1 MSDVGDVIAPLEP
14 LLAGAARM
22 SPGGERP
29 AWLVTIVERA
39 RFLWERIAA
48 DKIKRAGAPPPAGN
62 PTADAR
68 LEAWSSRL
76 GQRPGLHD
84 VVHARLALAGLAL
97 EDAYPALIERD
108 AAADAG
114 EPLPDWALLLL
125 RIERIARGL
134 TSNDRSAP
142 PVHASQPLPFEPL
155 LLPAVLAGRELLAER
170 TARLPLDEAER
181 VGCVLSAGAQY
192 SLERALLEHL
202 AELCGK
208 PLAEELSQRLSFGEK
223 LVNDLDLL
231 VARSTVQYDRF
242 VDDTLADGLKAVLLA
257 YPVLARLMATSVSFW
272 VESSGE
278 LVERLSRDLPD
289 LERIFSRGGRT
300 LGAVAALNAILSDR
314 HEHGRSVVALEF
326 ESGVRIVYKP
336 RDLGL
341 HLGFNRFLEYC
352 NRHSGLAALESL
364 QLLLRVGYGYV
375 EFVDQRPCSSE
386 AEAAAFYA
394 RAGML
399 LCILHVLRATDCHRE
414 NLVAC
419 GTQPVLID
427 IETIL
432 HPRDPAVASDDTGF
446 VSGIAPQERFLD
458 SVLRTGMLP
467 RWRFS
472 EDTRVA
478 YDTSGL
484 GSPSPQRVPRKVERW
499 VNINTDAM
507 HRQLISIDFPVEKNV
522 ASLGDAP
529 LEPTRYSKEIR
540 NGFCAMYDVLLR
552 RQSDLLVDGGP
563 LDALRGK
570 RGRYVFRNSQ
580 VYGSVLHQ
588 AQTPEEFRDGASF
601 SLAIEPL
608 ARAFVQES
616 VPPRA
621 AARLLDAEL
630 RALERQDIPLF
641 SIDTGSTDLGTSDGL
656 AAPDYFRQSSHDDV
670 LDQVRGLSSVD
681 RVLQAAIIDG
691 AFDALAART
700 EVMSAPATERDAPI
714 LSDDELLREAIA
726 IGDGFGARVL
736 PNERGG
742 VTWLGFGY
750 VPAAERFQHEV
761 LGDWL
766 YDGTS
771 GVALFLAALHRA
783 SGESRFADL
792 ARSAIADLRARACGP
807 TRGGPPRRRF
817 LGGALGVGSV
827 LYALSEIAVLLDD
840 ETIAADALT
849 LAQSIT
855 EGEVAAD
862 QRLDVMG
869 GVAGTILGLAAL
881 YRVTG
886 ATRALDL
893 AVSCGQR
900 LVTAQT
906 NDAWPTSGAVAL
918 LGMAHGAAGIAYS
931 LIRLHALRPD
941 PAFLDAAMRGIS
953 YERRLFSSA
962 TGNWPD
968 LRPTSDDRVP
978 TPPLVQ
984 WCHGA
989 AGIGL
994 ARIGCAGLVASD
1006 ALERE
1011 IDAALDAT
1019 TAVGLGELDHV
1030 CCGSMGR
1037 IETMLAAAQY
1047 RGDETLR
1054 GQARAHISEMV
1065 RRARKGN
1072 GYRLFGNLERSVWN
1086 PGLFQGMAGIGY
1098 QVLRMRG
1105 TSVRSCAL
1113 WE

>member
-1 MSDVGDVIAPLEP
+1 MTHAGDAIAPLEP

-22 SPGGERP
+22 SPGHAHP

-39 RFLWERIAA
+39 QFLWERVGA
-48 DKIKRAGAPPPAGN
+48 DTSKRAGEPLAAGN
-62 PTADAR
+62 PVAEAR
-68 LEAWSSRL
+68 LAAWRSKL
-76 GQRPGLHD
+76 GQRPGSPD
-84 VVHARLALAGLAL
+84 VVHARLSLAGLAL
-97 EDAYPALIERD
+97 EDVYPALIAR
-108 AAADAG
+108 AAAVDVS
-114 EPLPDWALLLL
+114 EPVPEWALLLL
-125 RIERIARGL
+125 RIERIACGL
-134 TSNDRSAP
+134 TSDDRSAP
-142 PVHASQPLPFEPL
+142 PIHASQPVPFEPL
-155 LLPAVLAGRELLAER
+155 LLPAVMAGRELLEER
-170 TARLPLDEAER
+170 TARSPLADAER
-181 VGCVLSAGAQY
+181 MRRVLSAGARY

-202 AELCGK
+202 AEFCGK
-208 PLAEELSQRLSFGEK
+208 PLAEALSDRLSFGER
-223 LVNDLDLL
+223 LVNDLDLP
-231 VARSTVQYDRF
+231 VSRSTVQYDRF
-242 VDDTLADGLKAVLLA
+242 VDDALADGLKTLLGA
-257 YPVLARLMATSVSFW
+257 YPVLARLMATAVSFW

-289 LERIFSRGGRT
+289 LERSFLREGRPIGT
-300 LGAVAALNAILSDR
+300 VVALNAILSDR
-314 HEHGRSVVALEF
+314 HEYGRSVVTLDF
-326 ESGVRIVYKP
+326 EGGVTIVYKP

-341 HLGFNRFLEYC
+341 HQGFNRFLAYC
-352 NRHSGLAALESL
+352 NQHSGLPALRAL
-364 QLLLRVGYGYV
+364 QLLLRDGYGYV
-375 EFVDQRPCSSE
+375 EFVHQRPCESE
-386 AEAAAFYA
+386 EEAAAFYTC
-394 RAGML
+394 AGML
-399 LCILHVLRATDCHRE
+399 LCILHILRATDCHRE
-414 NLVAC
+414 NLIAC
-419 GTQPVLID
+419 RTQPVLID

-432 HPRDPAVASDDTGF
+432 HPRDPVVAQDDTGF

-499 VNINTDAM
+499 VNINSDAM
-507 HRQLISIDFPVEKNV
+507 HRRLISVDFPVEKNV

-529 LEPTRYSKEIR
+529 LEPTHYSKEIR
-540 NGFCAMYDVLLR
+540 SGFCAMYDILLGR
-552 RQSDLLVDGGP
+552 RSDLLADAGP
-563 LDALRGK
+563 LDPLRGV
-570 RGRYVFRNSQ
+570 RGRYIFRNSQ

-588 AQTPEEFRDGASF
+588 AQTPEEFGDGVSF
-601 SLAIEPL
+601 SLGLEPL
-608 ARAFVQES
+608 ARAFVHET

-621 AARLLDAEL
+621 AGQLLDAEL

-641 SIDTGSTDLGTSDGL
+641 VIDTGSTDLGASDGIV
-656 AAPDYFRQSSHDDV
+656 APAYFRQSSHDDV
-670 LDQVRGLSSVD
+670 LDQVRGLSTVD
-681 RVLQAAIIDG
+681 RVLQATIIDG

-700 EVMSAPATERDAPI
+700 EVMFARSTVREAAV
-714 LSDDELLREAIA
+714 LSDDELLQEAVA
-726 IGDGFGARVL
+726 IGDGFAARVL

-792 ARSAIADLRARACGP
+792 ARGAIADLRQRARTP
-807 TRGGPPRRRF
+807 IRGGPPRRRF
-817 LGGALGVGSV
+817 LGGALGVGSA

-840 ETIAADALT
+840 EEIAADALA

-855 EGEVAAD
+855 ESEVAAD

-886 ATRALDL
+886 ATRARDV
-893 AVSCGQR
+893 AVMCGHR
-900 LVTAQT
+900 LVAARV
-906 NDAWPTSGAVAL
+906 NDAWPTSGDVAL

-931 LIRLHALRPD
+931 LMRLHALHPD
-941 PAFLDAAMRGIS
+941 PAFLDAAMRGID
-953 YERRLFSSA
+953 YERGLFNTS
-962 TGNWPD
+962 TGSWPD
-968 LRPTSDDRVP
+968 RRPTPDDRAPVS
-978 TPPLVQ
+978 PPVQ

-994 ARIGCAGLVASD
+994 ARIGCARLVATE

-1011 IDAALDAT
+1011 IDAAVAAT
-1019 TAVGLGELDHV
+1019 IAVGVGELDHV

-1047 RGDETLR
+1047 RGDEALHD
-1054 GQARAHISEMV
+1054 QARAHVAEIV
-1065 RRARKGN
+1065 RRARADN
-1072 GYRLFGNLERSVWN
+1072 GYRLFGNLDRSVWN

-1098 QVLRMRG
+1098 QLLRMRA
-1105 TSVRSCAL
+1105 TSAPSFAL